1 MPTSQG
7 SGSVLLALTRA
18 VPPSIVRCELT
29 HLAREPIDVQRA
41 VAQHEAYVTTLG
53 RLGCTVE
60 RLPDEPEH
68 PDSVFVEDTAVVFD
82 ELAVIARPGAESRR
96 AETQSVAAA
105 LAKYRELACI
115 EAPGTLDGGDVLRV
129 GRRVY
134 VGVSGRTNVEGVRQL
149 AELLAPHGYL
159 VAGIDVRECLHL
171 KSAVTAIAD
180 DTLLVNPRWVD
191 VSHFHGLRL
200 LEVHADEPFGANA
213 LAVEDTV
220 LCAAAA
226 PRTGAQLEAR
236 GFAVES
242 VDVSE
247 LAKAEAGV
255 TCCSLILY
263 VRSGS

>member
-1 MPTSQG
+1 M
-7 SGSVLLALTRA
+7 LLALTRA

-29 HLAREPIDVQRA
+29 HLAREPIDVERA
-41 VAQHEAYVTTLG
+41 AAQHEAYLSMLD

-60 RLPDEPEH
+60 RLPDEPDH

-149 AELLAPHGYL
+149 AELIARHGYH
-159 VAGIDVRECLHL
+159 VARIDVRGCLHL
-171 KSAVTAIAD
+171 KSAVTAVGD
-180 DTLLVNPRWVD
+180 DTLLINPQWVD
-191 VSHFHGLRL
+191 GSHFRGLQRL
-200 LEVHADEPFGANA
+200 DVHPDEPLAANV

-220 LCAAAA
+220 VCAAAA
-226 PRTGAQLEAR
+226 PRTRALLEAR

-263 VRSGS
+263 VRDGS